1 MTEGTDRQTEGNATE
16 EGGRGASGGGAQ
28 GVELLRRLRDEGFE
42 SSDEKFAVAM
52 GRPVEEVTAWMEGRE
67 EPDEDA
73 IMKAGG
79 IAQERGIES

>member
-1 MTEGTDRQTEGNATE
+1 MTERTDRLTEGNATE
-16 EGGRGASGGGAQ
+16 EGGRGQGAGAQ

-42 SSDEKFAVAM
+42 ASDEKFAVAM
-52 GRPVEEVTAWMEGRE
+52 GRPVEEVTAWMDGRE

-79 IAQERGIES
+79 IAKERGIES